1 MTFII
6 PFISERDQKS
16 NLQPYLSDEEDNDSK
31 SGDINII
38 DTSQAILLLND
49 TTNYEKIIV
58 LHPNHY

>member
-38 DTSQAILLLND
+38 DISQAELLND